1 MLALG
6 ILLSLVLTGG
16 RCAAVNGT
24 DKGSDNATVLDPLP
38 GSGSAAGDV
47 GGLRTAS
54 APSVEALAASPE
66 YNISGSEPGWST
78 DLVGEPVAEIIL
90 VRHGASDFATE
101 TDVTEG
107 INEEA
112 NVSRNPNWLLAYLKK
127 KARAAAMYQD
137 GKTNGR
143 AETTRADDV
152 HSQATAV
159 SLSRQ
164 AADNTSEAPGHDVV
178 ATATPARKEA
188 TQKCTRKARRRSQRR
203 RSGTESQVLALP
215 RLPTRKAASGK
226 SGRSALRK
234 VKVVLSRGNRT
245 LRTSR
250 ASRTSRGNRTST
262 APTPPSPLLPPP
274 LVSKAPWA
282 EEDSQTLRERGCL
295 PLETSPAVPDRS
307 TCPFR
312 FITSFDRRRL
322 PRLLTSVR
330 CMCPGSSCSARR
342 GYRCLEIS
350 KPVSLM
356 RRVGRMYVDQLEEMP
371 VACVCA
377 YVGPRVRGR
386 NP

>member
-1 MLALG
+1 MLALC
-6 ILLSLVLTGG
+6 ILLPLVLTGG
-16 RCAAVNGT
+16 RCAAVDGI
-24 DKGSDNATVLDPLP
+24 DKGPDNATVPDPSPGP
-38 GSGSAAGDV
+38 GSTAGDV
-47 GGLRTAS
+47 GGSRTAS
-54 APSVEALAASPE
+54 ARFSVALPASPE
-66 YNISGSEPGWST
+66 YNVSGSEPGWAT

-101 TDVTEG
+101 TDVTES

-112 NVSRNPNWLLAYLKK
+112 NVNRNPNWLLAYLKK
-127 KARAAAMYQD
+127 KARAAAMLQD
-137 GKTNGR
+137 GKSNGT
-143 AETTRADDV
+143 AAAARADDMR
-152 HSQATAV
+152 SQATAV
-159 SLSRQ
+159 SLSAQ
-164 AADNTSEAPGHDVV
+164 AADGTSEAPGQDVALAAAV
-178 ATATPARKEA
+178 PARTEA
-188 TQKCTRKARRRSQRR
+188 TQDCAGKARRRSQRR
-203 RSGTESQVLALP
+203 RSGAERQVLPLP
-215 RLPTRKAASGK
+215 RMPTRKAASRK

-234 VKVVLSRGNRT
+234 VKVVLSRGMRT
-245 LRTSR
+245 V
-250 ASRTSRGNRTST
+250 RTSRGNRTSPT
-262 APTPPSPLLPPP
+262 STPPSPLLPPP
-274 LVSKAPWA
+274 LVSRTPWA
-282 EEDSQTLRERGCL
+282 DGDTLTLRERGCL

-330 CMCPGSSCSARR
+330 CMCPGSPCNARR

-386 NP
+386 SP